1 LHVPGGWSV
10 QPSTSSWG
18 PHSEADARK
27 CGQRCR
33 WRHRPSPSGGE
44 RRYLRPQIP
53 FSRTRTLSTS
63 VPGLEKFI
71 APFVARQPGNCVRKQ
86 AFHPPVTRESFRLLS
101 LRPGHQL
108 TAAVRTDAIHA
119 GSAARTEGA
128 FVAADTRL
136 AIKWQTGSALLA
148 RGPHFKGHVVRASPA
163 LGPPKSAAGALVRF
177 FAGRIDASSVV
188 FVALSSALR
197 HPRRPLRISEAF

>member
-1 LHVPGGWSV
+1 MVG
-10 QPSTSSWG
+10 
-18 PHSEADARK
+18 A
-27 CGQRCR
+27 CR
-33 WRHRPSPSGGE
+33 WPHRPSPSGGE

-63 VPGLEKFI
+63 VPGFEKFI

-108 TAAVRTDAIHA
+108 TAAVRADAIHA
-119 GSAARTEGA
+119 RGAARTEGA
-128 FVAADTRL
+128 FVAADARL

-148 RGPHFKGHVVRASPA
+148 RGPHFKGHVVTQGSLRS
-163 LGPPKSAAGALVRF
+163 AGAGGERARTLLRGPHRCERRSPCRSLLGV
-177 FAGRIDASSVV
+177 AASAPAAADIGSVLTCGCSQG
-188 FVALSSALR
+188 AAD
-197 HPRRPLRISEAF
+197 P